1 MDKSLA
7 YLHRLRELLQ
17 LEKEADLEAW
27 RGTLRHMDL
36 QSRVRHGLTWQ
47 PVQVIQSG
55 YALGD
60 RAFVTLQRPQVQRK
74 DSRFK
79 AGSPVSFY
87 TTAPMAQRPRLSGV
101 IHYATEQR
109 MQIILNSPDLPDW
122 LNLGPLGVDLE
133 FDLRTYQEMEK
144 ALDRALKAQSGR
156 LRRFRELI
164 AGGAL
169 PVAGNPGPIELPEH
183 LNPSQAEAVRAIISS
198 DDLAL
203 VHGPPGTG
211 KTTTLVAAIAALVSR
226 EGQVLVCAA
235 SNTATDVL
243 TERLALQGIPVVRL
257 GHISRV
263 DEGVLDLTLDARV
276 AAHPDSRE
284 IKKIKIRAAEARKK
298 AARFKRQFDQQDR
311 ADRQAGYREARELE
325 DWARHMEN
333 RLVEQILDSA
343 GVIATTLTGAAHPL
357 LDKRHFHTL
366 VVDEAAQALDP
377 AVWIPLPKVDR
388 LVLAGDP
395 HQLPPTI
402 KSPEAARQG
411 LGETMMER
419 LLPNLPE
426 ARLLTVQYRM
436 HPAIMAFSN
445 RWFYQGRLEAA
456 PGLEHQ
462 VLPVSDKQPLLF
474 VDTAGCGF
482 EEKSN
487 PETQSRYNPD
497 EYVLITCHLEALRQD
512 LVEKPWPETA
522 ILSPYREQVEY
533 IQEELQNDPRY
544 ASLPI
549 SVHTIDGFQGQ
560 EMDLIVVSLVR
571 SNSRSEIGFLRD
583 YRRMNVALTR
593 ARFQLVVIGDSA
605 TIGDDPFYAAFL
617 DHCQRSGAWRSAWEY
632 VQ

>member
-1 MDKSLA
+1 MDISLA

-17 LEKEADLEAW
+17 LEKDADLEAW
-27 RGTLRHMDL
+27 RSTLRNMDL
-36 QSRVRHGLTWQ
+36 QGRVRHGLTWQ
-47 PVQVIQSG
+47 PVQVIRSG

-60 RAFVTLQRPQVQRK
+60 RAFVTLQRPQPQRK

-87 TTAPMAQRPRLSGV
+87 TTAPMAHRPRLNGV
-101 IHYATEQR
+101 IHFATEQR
-109 MQIILNSPDLPDW
+109 MQVILNSPDLPEW
-122 LNLGPLGVDLE
+122 LQLGPLGVDLE
-133 FDLRTYQEMEK
+133 FDLRTYQEMDK
-144 ALDRALKAQSGR
+144 ALDRALQAQTGR

-164 AGGAL
+164 AGTAL
-169 PVAGNPGPIELPEH
+169 PQMGHPGPIELPPH
-183 LNPSQAEAVRAIISS
+183 LNPSQVEAVRAIIAA

-211 KTTTLVAAIAALVSR
+211 KTTTLVAAIAALAPR

-243 TERLALQGIPVVRL
+243 TERLALQGLNVVRL

-276 AAHPDSRE
+276 SAHPDSRE

-298 AARFKRQFDQQDR
+298 AARFKRQFDQHDR
-311 ADRQAGYREARELE
+311 ANRQDGYREARELE

-343 GVIATTLTGAAHPL
+343 EVIATTLTGAAHSL
-357 LDKRHFHTL
+357 LDKRRFHTL

-377 AVWIPLPKVDR
+377 AVWIPLPKADR

-402 KSPEAARQG
+402 KSVEAARQG

-419 LLPNLPE
+419 LLPTLP
-426 ARLLTVQYRM
+426 AACLLTIQYRM

-456 PGLEHQ
+456 PGLENQ
-462 VLPVSDKQPLLF
+462 TLPVPDNQPLLF
-474 VDTAGCGF
+474 IDTAGCGF

-487 PETQSRYNPD
+487 PETQSRFNPD

-533 IQEELQNDPRY
+533 IQEELQTDPRY
-544 ASLPI
+544 AALPI

-560 EMDLIVVSLVR
+560 EMDLIIVSLVR
-571 SNSRSEIGFLRD
+571 SNTRSEIGFLRD

-605 TIGDDPFYAAFL
+605 TIGEDPFYAAFL